1 MCFAFADA
9 VKVFAGRNDIVRVQL
24 QFTLVYRMK
33 YTLALLPLAGL
44 ITLATA
50 QYGPAPPRLNIP
62 GAIPLPPIREE
73 RLLPQQSPQVI
84 RVRRPGAVRIAAPNA
99 IHHQLPSALPKFH
112 DIPSTVEHKPVTE
125 EPEDDF
131 RPAFIPQLQQ
141 PHHHHHPSPATLAS
155 PAAPSPAASP
165 ALQFPIPADEQPS
178 ERDRELQ
185 QNVLSRFNAQEN
197 RPAPIQRAQIPER
210 FFATDKE
217 PARFP
222 AERPQPQQ
230 QQQQPT
236 PKQYRPAPQQIARP
250 APIAAPQ
257 QSFRQQQHFQDEDRR
272 PAPHQQAARPHT
284 QQDQDRQRKPVAQ
297 ILRKWREEHEDGSI
311 TWGFENDDGSFKEET
326 IGIDCVTRGR
336 YGYVDPDGE
345 KREYTYET
353 GIQCD
358 PNQRDEDDED
368 NLEVDYQ
375 ENKAVLPNGVRLDLN
390 NMGKKQSK
398 RPGGQQQQQQQ
409 QYYRN

>member
-1 MCFAFADA
+1 
-9 VKVFAGRNDIVRVQL
+9 
-24 QFTLVYRMK
+24 MK
-33 YTLALLPLAGL
+33 HSLLLLPLAGL

-62 GAIPLPPIREE
+62 GAIALPPIREE
-73 RLLPQQSPQVI
+73 RLLPQQPPQVI
-84 RVRRPGAVRIAAPNA
+84 RVRRPGAVRLAAPNA
-99 IHHQLPSALPKFH
+99 IHHQQPSALPKFH
-112 DIPSTVEHKPVTE
+112 DPSTAEHKPVTE

-141 PHHHHHPSPATLAS
+141 PHAHPSPA
-155 PAAPSPAASP
+155 PPSPAATP
-165 ALQFPIPADEQPS
+165 ALQYPIPADEQAN
-178 ERDRELQ
+178 ERELQ

-197 RPAPIQRAQIPER
+197 RPAPLQRAQIPER

-217 PARFP
+217 PQRF
-222 AERPQPQQ
+222 AANERPQPQP
-230 QQQQPT
+230 QPT
-236 PKQYRPAPQQIARP
+236 PKQYRPAPQQTFRQ
-250 APIAAPQ
+250 PQ
-257 QSFRQQQHFQDEDRR
+257 QQQQHFQDEDRR
-272 PAPHQQAARPHT
+272 PAPQAPRVHSQQE
-284 QQDQDRQRKPVAQ
+284 QDRKRKPVAQ
-297 ILRKWREEHEDGSI
+297 ILRKWRDEHEDGSI

-398 RPGGQQQQQQQ
+398 RPGGNQQSQPP

>member
-1 MCFAFADA
+1 
-9 VKVFAGRNDIVRVQL
+9 
-24 QFTLVYRMK
+24 
-33 YTLALLPLAGL
+33 LPLAGL
-44 ITLATA
+44 ITLAAA

-62 GAIPLPPIREE
+62 GAIALPPLREE
-73 RLLPQQSPQVI
+73 RLLPQHSPQVI

-99 IHHQLPSALPKFH
+99 IHHQLPSAAVKF
-112 DIPSTVEHKPVTE
+112 EHKPVTE

-131 RPAFIPQLQQ
+131 RPAFIPQLHQ
-141 PHHHHHPSPATLAS
+141 PHHPPTPAVLAS
-155 PAAPSPAASP
+155 PAPAPSPSPAASP
-165 ALQFPIPADEQPS
+165 ALQFPIPADEQSS
-178 ERDRELQ
+178 ERELQ
-185 QNVLSRFNAQEN
+185 QTVLSRFNAQEN
-197 RPAPIQRAQIPER
+197 RPAPIPRAQIPER
-210 FFATDKE
+210 FFSTDKE
-217 PARFP
+217 PQRFP
-222 AERPQPQQ
+222 VERPQP
-230 QQQQPT
+230 QPT
-236 PKQYRPAPQQIARP
+236 PKQYRPAPAPQQIARP

-257 QSFRQQQHFQDEDRR
+257 QQQQQQSFRQQQHHFQDEDRR
-272 PAPHQQAARPHT
+272 PAPQQARPHSQQE
-284 QQDQDRQRKPVAQ
+284 QQDRKRKPVAQ

-345 KREYTYET
+345 KREYNYET

-398 RPGGQQQQQQQ
+398 RPGGQQQPQ

>member
-1 MCFAFADA
+1 M
-9 VKVFAGRNDIVRVQL
+9 KHS
-24 QFTLVYRMK
+24 LV
-33 YTLALLPLAGL
+33 LLPLAGL
-44 ITLATA
+44 ITLAAA

-62 GAIPLPPIREE
+62 GAIALPPIREE
-73 RLLPQQSPQVI
+73 RLLPQHSPQVI

-99 IHHQLPSALPKFH
+99 IHHHQLPSAVPKFH
-112 DIPSTVEHKPVTE
+112 DPTGPIEHKPVTE

-131 RPAFIPQLQQ
+131 RPGFIPQLQPHLQ
-141 PHHHHHPSPATLAS
+141 PAPVV
-155 PAAPSPAASP
+155 PAAPVPAPSPP
-165 ALQFPIPADEQPS
+165 ALQFPIPADEQTS
-178 ERDRELQ
+178 ERELQ
-185 QNVLSRFNAQEN
+185 PTVLSRFNAQEN
-197 RPAPIQRAQIPER
+197 RPAPIPRAQIPER

-217 PARFP
+217 PQRFP
-222 AERPQPQQ
+222 VERPQPQP
-230 QQQQPT
+230 QPT

-272 PAPHQQAARPHT
+272 PAVHQQQQQQPARQH
-284 QQDQDRQRKPVAQ
+284 QQQEQDRKRKPVAQ

-398 RPGGQQQQQQQ
+398 RPGGQQQQPQ

>member
-1 MCFAFADA
+1 
-9 VKVFAGRNDIVRVQL
+9 
-24 QFTLVYRMK
+24 
-33 YTLALLPLAGL
+33 LPLAGL

-73 RLLPQQSPQVI
+73 RLLPQQPPQVI

-112 DIPSTVEHKPVTE
+112 EPSTVEHKPVTE

-141 PHHHHHPSPATLAS
+141 PHHHPSPALLAS
-155 PAAPSPAASP
+155 PAPAPPSPAASP
-165 ALQFPIPADEQPS
+165 ALQYPIPADEQSS
-178 ERDRELQ
+178 ERERELQ
-185 QNVLSRFNAQEN
+185 HNVLSRFNAQEN
-197 RPAPIQRAQIPER
+197 RPAPIPRAQIPER
-210 FFATDKE
+210 FFSTDKE
-217 PARFP
+217 PSRFP
-222 AERPQPQQ
+222 VERPQPQP
-230 QQQQPT
+230 QPT

-257 QSFRQQQHFQDEDRR
+257 QSFRQPQQQQHFHDEERR
-272 PAPHQQAARPHT
+272 PTSQARPHSQQE
-284 QQDQDRQRKPVAQ
+284 QQDQDRKRKPVAQ

-375 ENKAVLPNGVRLDLN
+375 ENKAVLPNGQRLDLN

-398 RPGGQQQQQQQ
+398 RPGGQQQQQP

>member
-1 MCFAFADA
+1 
-9 VKVFAGRNDIVRVQL
+9 
-24 QFTLVYRMK
+24 MK
-33 YTLALLPLAGL
+33 HSLLLLPLAGL

-62 GAIPLPPIREE
+62 GAIALPPIREE
-73 RLLPQQSPQVI
+73 RLLPQQP
-84 RVRRPGAVRIAAPNA
+84 P
-99 IHHQLPSALPKFH
+99 
-112 DIPSTVEHKPVTE
+112 
-125 EPEDDF
+125 
-131 RPAFIPQLQQ
+131 
-141 PHHHHHPSPATLAS
+141 
-155 PAAPSPAASP
+155 
-165 ALQFPIPADEQPS
+165 
-178 ERDRELQ
+178 
-185 QNVLSRFNAQEN
+185 QEN
-197 RPAPIQRAQIPER
+197 RPAPIPRAQIPER

-217 PARFP
+217 PQRFA

-230 QQQQPT
+230 QQQQPA
-236 PKQYRPAPQQIARP
+236 PKQYRPAPQQQ
-250 APIAAPQ
+250 Q
-257 QSFRQQQHFQDEDRR
+257 QSFRQPQQQHFQDEDRR
-272 PAPHQQAARPHT
+272 PAPQHQQPARVHS
-284 QQDQDRQRKPVAQ
+284 QAEQDRKRKPVAQ
-297 ILRKWREEHEDGSI
+297 ILRKWRDEHEDGSI

-345 KREYTYET
+345 KREYNYET

-358 PNQRDEDDED
+358 PNRRDEDEDD

-409 QYYRN
+409 QQQQYYRN

>member
-1 MCFAFADA
+1 
-9 VKVFAGRNDIVRVQL
+9 
-24 QFTLVYRMK
+24 MK
-33 YTLALLPLAGL
+33 HMLALLPLAGL

-99 IHHQLPSALPKFH
+99 IHHHQLPSASPKFH
-112 DIPSTVEHKPVTE
+112 DLSTIEHKPVTE

-131 RPAFIPQLQQ
+131 RPAFIPQLQ
-141 PHHHHHPSPATLAS
+141 PHHHPSPAVLPS
-155 PAAPSPAASP
+155 PAPAPPSPAASP
-165 ALQFPIPADEQPS
+165 ALQYPIPADEQSS

-197 RPAPIQRAQIPER
+197 RPAPIPRAQIPER
-210 FFATDKE
+210 FFSTDKE
-217 PARFP
+217 PQRFP
-222 AERPQPQQ
+222 VERPQPQ
-230 QQQQPT
+230 PA
-236 PKQYRPAPQQIARP
+236 PKQYRPAPQQLARP
-250 APIAAPQ
+250 APIAAPQQQQ

-272 PAPHQQAARPHT
+272 PAPQQPARQHSS
-284 QQDQDRQRKPVAQ
+284 QDQDRKRKPVAQ

-345 KREYTYET
+345 KREYNYET

-398 RPGGQQQQQQQ
+398 RPSGQQQSQQP

>member
-1 MCFAFADA
+1 MFD
-9 VKVFAGRNDIVRVQL
+9 
-24 QFTLVYRMK
+24 RMK
-33 YTLALLPLAGL
+33 YSLALLPLAGL
-44 ITLATA
+44 IALATA

-62 GAIPLPPIREE
+62 GAIALPPIREE

-99 IHHQLPSALPKFH
+99 IHHQLPSVPSKFH
-112 DIPSTVEHKPVTE
+112 EPSLIEHKPVTE

-131 RPAFIPQLQQ
+131 RPAFIPQLIQ
-141 PHHHHHPSPATLAS
+141 PHHPPTPAVHTSPA
-155 PAAPSPAASP
+155 PAPPSPAASP
-165 ALQFPIPADEQPS
+165 ALQFPIPADEQSS
-178 ERDRELQ
+178 ERELQ
-185 QNVLSRFNAQEN
+185 QTVLSRFNAQEN
-197 RPAPIQRAQIPER
+197 RPAPIPRAQIPER
-210 FFATDKE
+210 FFSTDKE
-217 PARFP
+217 SQRFP
-222 AERPQPQQ
+222 VERPQP
-230 QQQQPT
+230 QPT

-257 QSFRQQQHFQDEDRR
+257 QQQSFRQQQHQFQDEDRR
-272 PAPHQQAARPHT
+272 PVQHQQQNRPHNQQE
-284 QQDQDRQRKPVAQ
+284 QQDRKRKPVAQ

-345 KREYTYET
+345 KREYNYET

-409 QYYRN
+409 YYRN